1 MRVIAALLSTMI
13 KRYQNS
19 MSGTLQQHCGNQ
31 SVSISL
37 FANKY
42 TYMNIIYVNG
52 RSPEKHG
59 VQLAGI

>member
-13 KRYQNS
+13 KRYQNT
-19 MSGTLQQHCGNQ
+19 MSGTLPQLCGDQ

-37 FANKY
+37 FASKY